1 MASWN
6 NSKIWLHNKLHVS
19 PISLTFYN
27 VPTCNFS
34 DHTHCG
40 TQFFTCANYQCIP
53 WGKHCDRQRDC
64 LDGSDE
70 RDCPCDKDSEFQ
82 CRNNQCINKQHHC
95 DQESDCDD
103 HSDEVGCSELFWFS
117 QVAKVLENLRFSQID
132 ITLIQYIGNVFSEF
146 VFLNFMRICSE
157 FCWKSLLYLFF
168 LNKFDWTN
176 IC

>member
-1 MASWN
+1 M
-6 NSKIWLHNKLHVS
+6 
-19 PISLTFYN
+19 
-27 VPTCNFS
+27 
-34 DHTHCG
+34 
-40 TQFFTCANYQCIP
+40 
-53 WGKHCDRQRDC
+53 
-64 LDGSDE
+64 DGSDE

-168 LNKFDWTN
+168 LNKFD
-176 IC
+176 